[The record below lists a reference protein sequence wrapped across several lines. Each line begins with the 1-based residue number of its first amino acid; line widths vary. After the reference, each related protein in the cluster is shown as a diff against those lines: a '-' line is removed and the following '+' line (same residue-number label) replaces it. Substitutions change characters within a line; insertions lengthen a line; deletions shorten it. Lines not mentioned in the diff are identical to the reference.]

1 MKIDIITLHPDMF
14 APLQSSIIGRA
25 QEKGIVEINLINL
38 RDFGLGRYRQVDD
51 TPYGG
56 GAGMVLRADVMKA
69 AVESVRTECSKV
81 LLMDPVGTPFKQE
94 KAQSLTREEHLIFI
108 CGHYEGVDARVRDTL
123 VDEMVSI
130 GDFVLT
136 GGELPTMVIV
146 DAVVRLIPEVLGNQ
160 ESLSEESF
168 NNSLL
173 EAPVYTR
180 PSEFMGIKVPD
191 VLLSGHHKNIEEF
204 RAEESIR
211 ITEKYRPDL
220 LKNT

>member
-25 QEKGIVEINLINL
+25 QEKGIVDVNIVNL

-69 AVESVRTECSKV
+69 AVESVRTSDSKV
-81 LLMDPVGTPFKQE
+81 LLMDPIGVPFKQS
-94 KAQSLTREEHLIFI
+94 KAQSFTTEKHLIFI
-108 CGHYEGVDARVRDTL
+108 CGHYEGVDARVREAL
-123 VDEMVSI
+123 VDEIISI

-146 DAVVRLIPEVLGNQ
+146 DAVVRLIPEVLGNKD
-160 ESLSEESF
+160 SLTEESF
-168 NNSLL
+168 NNGLL

-180 PSEFMGIKVPD
+180 PAEFMGIQVPS
-191 VLLSGHHKNIEEF
+191 VLVSGHHKKIDEF
-204 RAEESIR
+204 RAAEALR
-211 ITEKYRPDL
+211 MTKKHRPDL

>member
-25 QEKGIVEINLINL
+25 QENGIVEVNLINL

-69 AVESVRTECSKV
+69 AVDSVWTERSKV
-81 LLMDPVGTPFKQE
+81 LLMDPVGIPFKQT
-94 KAQSLTREEHLIFI
+94 KAQSLTCEEHLIFI
-108 CGHYEGVDARVRDTL
+108 CGHYEGVDARVRDAL
-123 VDEMVSI
+123 VDEMISI

-136 GGELPTMVIV
+136 GGELPTMVVV
-146 DAVVRLIPEVLGNQ
+146 DSVVRLIPEVLGNQ

-168 NNSLL
+168 NNGLL

-180 PSEFMGIKVPD
+180 PAEFMGLKVPT
-191 VLLSGHHKNIEEF
+191 VLLSGHHKKIEEF
-204 RAEESIR
+204 REAESIR
-211 ITEKYRPDL
+211 VTEKYRPDL

>member
-1 MKIDIITLHPDMF
+1 
-14 APLQSSIIGRA
+14 
-25 QEKGIVEINLINL
+25 
-38 RDFGLGRYRQVDD
+38 
-51 TPYGG
+51 
-56 GAGMVLRADVMKA
+56 
-69 AVESVRTECSKV
+69 
-81 LLMDPVGTPFKQE
+81 MDPAGTPFKQS
-94 KAQSLTREEHLIFI
+94 KAQALTREEHLIFI

-123 VDEMVSI
+123 VDEMISI

-146 DAVVRLIPEVLGNQ
+146 DAVVRLIPGFLAIKNHCR
-160 ESLSEESF
+160 ESI
-168 NNSLL
+168 NNGLL

-180 PSEFMGIKVPD
+180 PEFMGLNVPV

>member
-25 QEKGIVEINLINL
+25 QANGIVDINLINL

-69 AVESVRTECSKV
+69 AVESVRTEQTKV
-81 LLMDPVGTPFKQE
+81 ILMDPVGVPFKQS
-94 KAQSLTREEHLIFI
+94 KAQDLTQEEHLIFI
-108 CGHYEGVDARVRDTL
+108 CGHYEGVDARVRDAL
-123 VDEMVSI
+123 VDEMISI

-146 DAVVRLIPEVLGNQ
+146 DSVVRLIPEVLGNQ

-168 NNSLL
+168 NNGLL

-180 PSEFMGIKVPD
+180 PAEFMGIKVPD
-191 VLLSGHHKNIEEF
+191 VLLSGHHKKIEEF
-204 RAEESIR
+204 RAAESIR
-211 ITEKYRPDL
+211 LTEKHRPDL

>member
-1 MKIDIITLHPDMF
+1 MRIDIITLHPGMF

-25 QEKGIVEINLINL
+25 EERGIVEINLVNL

-69 AVESVRTECSKV
+69 AVESVRTESSRV
-81 LLMDPVGTPFKQE
+81 LLMDPVGVPFKQA
-94 KAQSLTREEHLIFI
+94 KAQALTTEEHLIFI
-108 CGHYEGVDARVRDTL
+108 CGHYEGVDARIRDTL
-123 VDEMVSI
+123 VDEIVSI

-146 DAVVRLIPEVLGNQ
+146 DSVVRLIPEVLGNRD
-160 ESLSEESF
+160 SLSEESF
-168 NNSLL
+168 NNGLL

-180 PSEFMGIKVPD
+180 PTEFMGLKVPE
-191 VLLSGHHKNIEEF
+191 VLLSGHHKKIEEF
-204 RAEESIR
+204 RSSESIR
-211 ITEKYRPDL
+211 LTEKHRPDL

>member
-1 MKIDIITLHPDMF
+1 MF

-25 QEKGIVEINLINL
+25 QEKGIVNINLINL

-69 AVESVRTECSKV
+69 AVDSVRTQHSKV
-81 LLMDPVGTPFKQE
+81 LLMDPIGVPFKQS
-94 KAQSLTREEHLIFI
+94 KAQAFTTEQHLIFI

-123 VDEMVSI
+123 VDEIISI

-146 DAVVRLIPEVLGNQ
+146 DAIVRLIPEVLGNQ
-160 ESLSEESF
+160 ESLAEESF
-168 NNSLL
+168 NNGLL

-180 PSEFMGIKVPD
+180 PAEFMGREVPA
-191 VLLSGHHKNIEEF
+191 VLLSGHHKKIEEF
-204 RAEESIR
+204 RAAEAVR
-211 ITEKYRPDL
+211 MTKQHRPDL

>member
-25 QEKGIVEINLINL
+25 QEKGIVNINLINL

-69 AVESVRTECSKV
+69 AVDSVRTPHSRV
-81 LLMDPVGTPFKQE
+81 LLMDPIGVPFKQS
-94 KAQSLTREEHLIFI
+94 KAQAFTTEQHLIFI

-123 VDEMVSI
+123 VDEIISI

-146 DAVVRLIPEVLGNQ
+146 DAIVRLIPEVLGNQ
-160 ESLSEESF
+160 ESLAEESF
-168 NNSLL
+168 NNGLH

-180 PSEFMGIKVPD
+180 PAEFMGREVPA
-191 VLLSGHHKNIEEF
+191 VLLSGHHKKIEEF
-204 RAEESIR
+204 RAAEAVR
-211 ITEKYRPDL
+211 MTKQHRPDL

>member
-25 QEKGIVEINLINL
+25 QENGIVEVNLINL

-69 AVESVRTECSKV
+69 AVDSVRTEHSTV
-81 LLMDPVGTPFKQE
+81 VLMDPIGVPFKQS
-94 KAQSLTREEHLIFI
+94 KAQALTTKEHLIFI
-108 CGHYEGVDARVRDTL
+108 CGHYEGVDARIRDTL
-123 VDEMVSI
+123 TDEIISI

-136 GGELPTMVIV
+136 GGELPTMVVV
-146 DAVVRLIPEVLGNQ
+146 DAVVRLIPEVLGNK

-168 NNSLL
+168 NNGRL

-180 PSEFMGIKVPD
+180 PAEFMGVKVPD
-191 VLLSGHHKNIEEF
+191 VLLSGHHKKIAEF
-204 RAEESIR
+204 RDAESIR
-211 ITEKYRPDL
+211 LTEKHRPDL
-220 LKNT
+220 LKNS